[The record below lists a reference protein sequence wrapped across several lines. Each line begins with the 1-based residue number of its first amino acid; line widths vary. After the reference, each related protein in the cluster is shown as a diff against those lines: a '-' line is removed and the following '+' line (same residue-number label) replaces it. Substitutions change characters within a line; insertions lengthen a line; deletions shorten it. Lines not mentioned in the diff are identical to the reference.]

1 MTALTGLPLCL
12 LAFGLAIPLVALDG
26 GQEYVLFLWSNPLL
40 VAWILAAW
48 GVLLHWTTRRLAAV
62 LLLRSSGAKLKV
74 PDAA

>member
-1 MTALTGLPLCL
+1 MTALTALPLCL
-12 LAFGLAIPLVALDG
+12 LAFGLALPFVAFDG
-26 GQEYVLFLWSNPLL
+26 GQAYALFLWSNPWL

-62 LLLRSSGAKLKV
+62 LLLRASGAKLKV